1 MSTDTKENINTEIAE
16 FLGESN
22 VPAVVGQA
30 LEVEMVENY
39 MSADKPDEIDEA
51 AVAEVVDAFMQKLN
65 DNPTDMTLSSDVY
78 KIGTKSAT
86 IAMPNVQLY
95 DTLISNIMKDQQAGP
110 VDGSKEYN
118 MLQLKRE
125 MDMVN
130 PAVLAQTP
138 VKQKFLIFF
147 SKANL
152 PGTEKIMDMIY
163 ERKETVKSSIDG
175 IKVALLQNANDLD
188 HQMADLMMIYKGLL
202 TSHNILK
209 SEIYTAK
216 LIYNKLVDLDIKDP
230 IAKENINTV
239 LADLT
244 TQINSLL
251 VEENMNA
258 QFFAGSQLTAK
269 LVREQQNQIRILVR
283 QMEKAVLANLGLRV
297 VAKGLED
304 SVNASKALGS
314 AIANT
319 IADTAKANEKTA
331 DKLIQ
336 ARTEGYID
344 LAKLQEGVD
353 ALTRTFEKEAKAN
366 QLIIQQGLSV
376 AKKIKEATVMLESKI
391 DKEV

>member
-230 IAKENINTV
+230 IAKENVNTV